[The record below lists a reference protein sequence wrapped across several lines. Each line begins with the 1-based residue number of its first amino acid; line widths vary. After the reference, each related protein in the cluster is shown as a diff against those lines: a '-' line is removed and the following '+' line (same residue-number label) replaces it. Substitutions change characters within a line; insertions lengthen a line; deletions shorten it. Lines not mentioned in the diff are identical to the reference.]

1 MPFSKPVLAVAKA
14 LGMLP
19 GLNTLF
25 FFKSTQRDGVKT
37 LSKINKS
44 MFFPNFF
51 SKVQNFLLD
60 GKKFPKLLE
69 IFKHFFNDFLLRSFE

>member
-19 GLNTLF
+19 GPNKLFF
-25 FFKSTQRDGVKT
+25 FFKSTQHDGVKT

-44 MFFPNFF
+44 MFFSKFFFQGSEFFVGWKKIPKIVGNF
-51 SKVQNFLLD
+51 QT
-60 GKKFPKLLE
+60 
-69 IFKHFFNDFLLRSFE
+69 FF

>member
-19 GLNTLF
+19 GPNKLF

-44 MFFPNFF
+44 MFFPKIF

-60 GKKFPKLLE
+60 GKKNPK
-69 IFKHFFNDFLLRSFE
+69 IVGNFQTFF

>member
-44 MFFPNFF
+44 MFFFQNFF
-51 SKVQNFLLD
+51 PRFRIFLLD

-69 IFKHFFNDFLLRSFE
+69 IGNSAKSKSSIE